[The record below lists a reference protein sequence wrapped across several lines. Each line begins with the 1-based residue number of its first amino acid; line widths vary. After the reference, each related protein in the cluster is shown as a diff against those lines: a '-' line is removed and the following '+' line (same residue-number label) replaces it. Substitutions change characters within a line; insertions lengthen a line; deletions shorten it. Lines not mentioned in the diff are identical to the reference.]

1 MLLQKMPK
9 KYQGERDW
17 GGGGRMKGE
26 RERERVKSIEDLIL
40 LQAKDGAG
48 VDVTD
53 GGGTDS
59 AAVPLTDTKKPNN
72 TNGSTN
78 QVTSTTE

>member
-1 MLLQKMPK
+1 M
-9 KYQGERDW
+9 
-17 GGGGRMKGE
+17 GGGGGNERRERERE